1 MSEFN
6 LPSRWLRRP
15 AVCEMLGCSRTTF
28 WRWVRDDASFPKARR
43 LSVGIFV
50 WPEHEVAQ
58 WRERRAASLAR
69 SPAPIMPTPRK
80 ACRRA
85 A

>member
-1 MSEFN
+1 MNEFN
-6 LPSRWLRRP
+6 HPSRWLRRT

-28 WRWVRDDASFPKARR
+28 WRWVRDDATFPKARR
-43 LSVGIFV
+43 LSACIFV

-58 WRERRAASLAR
+58 WREQRAASLAR
-69 SPAPIMPTPRK
+69 SPVPVMPTPPK
-80 ACRRA
+80 AHRRA